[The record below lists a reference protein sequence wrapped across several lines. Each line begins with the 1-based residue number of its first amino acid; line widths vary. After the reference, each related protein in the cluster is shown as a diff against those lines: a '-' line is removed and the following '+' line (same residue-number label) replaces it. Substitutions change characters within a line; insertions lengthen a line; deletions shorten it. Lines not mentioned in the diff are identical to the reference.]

1 MCHKQHRKLGMVLSF
16 LVFSCRFGL
25 LLAATG
31 FVRWHRKKSNVARV
45 ARPRTLGPNTKRPGQ
60 LKRVFKFEEEEVA
73 RGGKTNME
81 NSEESS
87 TFSNSG
93 IQWLCNS

>member
-1 MCHKQHRKLGMVLSF
+1 MCHKQHRKLGTVLSF

-31 FVRWHRKKSNVARV
+31 FVPRDRKKSNVARV

-73 RGGKTNME
+73 RGSGKTNME
-81 NSEESS
+81 NSGESS
-87 TFSNSG
+87 TFSL
-93 IQWLCNS
+93 WYPVVM

>member
-31 FVRWHRKKSNVARV
+31 FVPTYRHRKKSNVARPV
-45 ARPRTLGPNTKRPGQ
+45 LGPSDLTRSAQ
-60 LKRVFKFEEEEVA
+60 D
-73 RGGKTNME
+73 
-81 NSEESS
+81 S
-87 TFSNSG
+87 
-93 IQWLCNS
+93 

>member
-31 FVRWHRKKSNVARV
+31 FVPRHRKSSNVARV
-45 ARPRTLGPNTKRPGQ
+45 ARPRTLGPNMKRPGQ

-73 RGGKTNME
+73 RGSGKTNME
-81 NSEESS
+81 KSGESS
-87 TFSNSG
+87 TFSL
-93 IQWLCNS
+93 WYPVAM